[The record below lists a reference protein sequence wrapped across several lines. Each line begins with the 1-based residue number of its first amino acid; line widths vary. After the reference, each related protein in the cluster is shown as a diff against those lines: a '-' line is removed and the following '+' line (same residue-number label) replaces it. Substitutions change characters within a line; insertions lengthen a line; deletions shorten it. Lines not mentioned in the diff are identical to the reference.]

1 MDAVLRPDVL
11 PSLIELIQKNKVPAA
26 ELAEH
31 EKNLRRPGPPRPPGP
46 PNRLRGNTEPTRG
59 RGRLDDVMAPPPEWD
74 ASTLPAREKVATM
87 NLEEFLGQVAPKTF
101 PEKILALGAWLAARR
116 DQPVIRPGD
125 LKRLLVRLRQ
135 EPPANPGRDFRQAK
149 ELGWLM
155 PLGHRE
161 FALTNAGWH
170 QLAGMLAAGEGLPKG
185 S

>member
-1 MDAVLRPDVL
+1 MDAVLRPDAL
-11 PSLIELIQKNKVPAA
+11 PFLIELIQRHKVPAA

-31 EKNLRRPGPPRPPGP
+31 EKNPRRPGPPRPPGP
-46 PNRLRGNTEPTRG
+46 PNRRRGITEPSRG
-59 RGRLDDVMAPPPEWD
+59 RGSLDDVLAPPPEWE
-74 ASTLPAREKVATM
+74 ASTLPARDKVATM

-170 QLAGMLAAGEGLPKG
+170 QLAAMLAAGDGLPKG